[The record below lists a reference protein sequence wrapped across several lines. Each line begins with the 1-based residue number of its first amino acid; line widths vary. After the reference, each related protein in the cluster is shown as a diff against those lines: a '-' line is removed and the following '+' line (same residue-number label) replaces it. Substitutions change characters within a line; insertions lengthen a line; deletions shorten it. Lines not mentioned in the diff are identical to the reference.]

1 MTVEVL
7 DQLNQNPTN
16 NMVESGPE
24 VSVNSVNGQEE
35 KEPTISDKEKK
46 VLEIQKAALR
56 NPGRKMSQDM
66 RVDKGSIDIWS
77 TFGSTARAARKFR
90 GFKKGSNDESAQCE
104 KRDRSYSVQ
113 TTKTEKKNRKSSY
126 HGPKLPALVQRERKR
141 RSSTM
146 GCVAELKSEARSV
159 TELTP
164 EEGETQGDQRLEK
177 ERENNMFEKKIQIVI
192 DQEACNN
199 LAVAEEGKNVEGSN
213 LEQTEKSDGVYRLC
227 GRRSCNRNSSSRVF
241 NNTDGQGVTVS
252 TRELDMLTITD
263 QTSGDVNVPTLPQI
277 SDKVND
283 FMKKTQPCQ
292 APQSL
297 RISRQLFDAE
307 ISKRRTKTEHLPQ
320 IKVKD
325 NQELLFTANFFM
337 NPFTRK
343 DGESWYYGTKE
354 GRCRYL
360 RVPPTPVLTVE
371 EIFSKGGDEETGK
384 DQERIG

>member
-1 MTVEVL
+1 
-7 DQLNQNPTN
+7 
-16 NMVESGPE
+16 MVESGPE
-24 VSVNSVNGQEE
+24 FSVNSENGQEE
-35 KEPTISDKEKK
+35 NESEISDKEKK

-56 NPGRKMSQDM
+56 NPSRKVSQDM
-66 RVDKGSIDIWS
+66 RVDKSSIDIWS
-77 TFGSTARAARKFR
+77 TFGSTARAARKFK
-90 GFKKGSNDESAQCE
+90 GFKKGGNDDSEQSE
-104 KRDRSYSVQ
+104 KRDCSHSVK
-113 TTKTEKKNRKSSY
+113 TTITEKKNRKSSY
-126 HGPKLPALVQRERKR
+126 QEPKLPALVQRERRR

-146 GCVAELKSEARSV
+146 GCVAELKSVSRCV

-164 EEGETQGDQRLEK
+164 EEGATQGDKRLEK
-177 ERENNMFEKKIQIVI
+177 ERENYMPEKKIQSVI
-192 DQEACNN
+192 DQEYCNN
-199 LAVAEEGKNVEGSN
+199 LAVVEEGKNGVESN

-227 GRRSCNRNSSSRVF
+227 GRRSCIRNSTSRVY
-241 NNTDGQGVTVS
+241 NNTDTESVTVI
-252 TRELDMLTITD
+252 TRDLDMITITD
-263 QTSGDVNVPTLPQI
+263 QAPGEVNVPTLPQI

-283 FMKKTQPCQ
+283 FMKKTQPSQ

-337 NPFTRK
+337 NPYTRK

-371 EIFSKGGDEETGK
+371 EIFGKGGDEETGK